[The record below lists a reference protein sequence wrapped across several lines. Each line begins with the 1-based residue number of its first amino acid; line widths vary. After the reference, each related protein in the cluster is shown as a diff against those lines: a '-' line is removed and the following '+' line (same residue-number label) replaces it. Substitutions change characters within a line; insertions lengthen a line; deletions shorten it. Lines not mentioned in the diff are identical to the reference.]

1 MEINL
6 NRMHAFVSIV
16 DAGSLTRAAHN
27 MGLTKA
33 MLSTH
38 LKQLELELGCSLL
51 TRTTRAL
58 ALTDVGERFYND
70 CVKLL
75 GDAQRAIDAARS
87 GQTKLSGELRVTS
100 TLEFGIHAVIPAL
113 AAFAKQHVDLAIDF
127 SGSTGLAN
135 LVAERFDLAIRL
147 GRLVD
152 SGYHATTLGA
162 FDIVLVASP
171 DYIRDNGAPKSP
183 QDLERLRWIVLSG
196 FDQRIRMTRRDG
208 AATPFAVPFRGAIQ
222 ADSAEAKR
230 HFTLASAGIAVL
242 PEWVVQDDLR
252 DQRLVRLLPDYDMP
266 RQGIH
271 AVYPQ
276 TRHVPAKVRHFID
289 FLREYIATT
298 QGARHPGHR

>member
-6 NRMHAFVSIV
+6 NRMQSFVSIV
-16 DAGSLTRAAHN
+16 DAGSITRAAHH

-33 MLSTH
+33 MLSMH
-38 LKQLELELGCSLL
+38 LKQLESELGCSLL

-70 CVKLL
+70 CVAVL
-75 GDAQRAIDAARS
+75 GDAQRAIDSARS
-87 GQTKLSGELRVTS
+87 GQTRLSGELRVTS
-100 TLEFGIHAVIPAL
+100 TLEFGTHAVIPAL
-113 AAFAKQHVDLAIDF
+113 AAFARQHQDLAIDF

-135 LVAERFDLAIRL
+135 LVAERFDLAVRL
-147 GRLVD
+147 GRLQD

-171 DYIRDNGAPKSP
+171 GYVHDNGLPQSP
-183 QDLERLRWIVLSG
+183 HDLARLRWIVLSG

-208 AATPFAVPFRGAIQ
+208 AATPFAVPFRGAVQ
-222 ADSAEAKR
+222 ANSAEAKR
-230 HFTLASAGIAVL
+230 QFALAGAGIAVL
-242 PEWVVQDDLR
+242 PEWIVHDDL
-252 DQRLVRLLPDYDMP
+252 QQNRLIRLLPDYDMP

-289 FLREYIATT
+289 FLREYIA
-298 QGARHPGHR
+298 GM